1 MCAIGSKSQRGS
13 NLVICGTGERNLWFI
28 QTFEV
33 FINFVF
39 LSDQVLKSLER
50 DRFVNGSDA
59 VGVIAPSKAV
69 VKSRSLTD
77 HGLGKAAAG
86 AGAGWPNA
94 WEDVVVEEGEDWE
107 WVEIVVFL
115 EEALAESHLDD
126 MASHGT
132 AEFDGGCVDS

>member
-1 MCAIGSKSQRGS
+1 MP
-13 NLVICGTGERNLWFI
+13 
-28 QTFEV
+28 
-33 FINFVF
+33 
-39 LSDQVLKSLER
+39 DQLLKSLKR

-59 VGVIAPSKAV
+59 VGVGVIAPSKAV

-77 HGLGKAAAG
+77 HGLRKAASG

-107 WVEIVVFL
+107 WVELVVRL
-115 EEALAESHLDD
+115 DEALAECHLDD